1 MDIHLDDDIL
11 ADHSDV
17 GCGKVVYK
25 RFATVPESV
34 GTKLKDC
41 VVGVEVE
48 GFADHDVEVAECEF
62 SGRFG
67 GNGDGAEVQ
76 LQERE
81 NGL

>member
-1 MDIHLDDDIL
+1 M
-11 ADHSDV
+11 
-17 GCGKVVYK
+17 
-25 RFATVPESV
+25 
-34 GTKLKDC
+34 GTELEDC
-41 VVGVEVE
+41 IMGVEVE

-67 GNGDGAEVQ
+67 GNGDSAEVQ